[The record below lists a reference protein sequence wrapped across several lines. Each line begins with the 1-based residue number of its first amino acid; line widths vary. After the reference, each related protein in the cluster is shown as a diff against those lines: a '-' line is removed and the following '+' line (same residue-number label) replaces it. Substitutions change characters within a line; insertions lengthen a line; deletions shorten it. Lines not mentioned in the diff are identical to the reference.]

1 MGEKATLCVRM
12 TLSETRGAQ
21 KASRVALEIK
31 NTNILDLC
39 FFRYFTVASDR
50 FVSLR
55 FSRHLPSSPLASQS
69 IRFLSNV

>member
-39 FFRYFTVASDR
+39 FFVT
-50 FVSLR
+50 LQ
-55 FSRHLPSSPLASQS
+55 LPQTDLSPCDSHVIYPRL
-69 IRFLSNV
+69 LWPVKV